1 MYVLNDRVV
10 SCKEGYYIGVPGTVT
25 GIFDNNKN
33 DIAYMVRLDI
43 GATVIFSD
51 DDIKPLKE

>member
-10 SCKEGYYIGVPGTVT
+10 SCKEGYYIGIPGTVT
-25 GIFDNNKN
+25 GIYGNDKDN
-33 DIAYMVRLDI
+33 IAYMVRLDI
-43 GATVIFSD
+43 GATVIFSN